1 MIKTVKMCYYYL
13 GRTADA
19 DAIWEEAQQYD
30 CQLEFGKGKP
40 IITMWETN
48 PYNSLFALK
57 YSKDFVWVRTE
68 DWVL

>member
-1 MIKTVKMCYYYL
+1 MVKTVKMCYYYL

-19 DAIWEEAQQYD
+19 DAIWEEAQQND
-30 CQLEFGKGKP
+30 CQIEFGKGKP